1 MANRKKLLHVK
12 SSVSGNTPS
21 QEQLTYGEIAVNY
34 NVDTPALYIK
44 DSANNIVEFGVTSEQ
59 FSQLAQATIQAIEG
73 VSGRV
78 DTVSGTV
85 EDNARVVSAAL
96 NYLNTNK
103 LDVSAYTPTDLSN
116 YYNKQETEG
125 KIVEATSGKVDTTTF
140 NAHSGNTDMH
150 ITAAERTLWNT
161 VSGKVDETDLVYH
174 SAYTDNGIIK
184 NQVTA
189 DTKIDNIGLSTT
201 TNLLGDSAN
210 VAIRSNATNPFL
222 GLRANG
228 NNWYAQAN
236 GNYFYFG
243 PTSSKALRLDQ
254 NGNGVFQSGSVTATA
269 FIKSGGTSTQFLKA
283 DGSVDTNAYIT
294 AASLSGYPDSAVY
307 DSDDKK
313 IYFKHNGT
321 TLTPFTIDATDFI
334 KDGMVDTVSVGQP
347 TSGSHQG
354 EDCLIITFNTDAG
367 KEDIEIPLVDLFDP
381 SNYYNKDEVDGL
393 LSAKTDVSAFTA
405 HTGDTA
411 IHHTHSNKSA
421 LDNLTQTVIDN
432 SHTHSNKSVLD
443 GIDSTKVSNWDAA
456 YASAHS
462 HSNKSV
468 LDGITAAK
476 VTSWDNVSA
485 KTNQTDFVAHSGN
498 TDMHV
503 SSADRTL
510 WNSVSGKQDELQYY
524 YENEVISGKSLSAGT
539 FVDNTSGE
547 IFVNGIINDSGTDL
561 ISLKASNESDQAE
574 LFVTPYEVYLEA
586 LNSEDGSSY
595 ITVNNGEVGVGAEK
609 MIEISSNQLVSVTTF
624 DGTENTSSVLSLDT
638 DKAELLVKDGEEP
651 KQSITLDV
659 DSGVSVSATSFTY
672 NGKEVAT
679 VDDIPTIEID
689 SIPTS
694 GSANVVSSSGL
705 YETFSDLELAIS
717 ASLNDL
723 NEKKLDASAY
733 TPGDI
738 FEYYHENE
746 TVSGTSI
753 YAGTFVGTQEGVL
766 ANAITNDF
774 GNNSIHLSNINLVN
788 SKSCSLDINHDSV
801 NLAYQDYNNSN
812 SANISIYDTGN
823 DGPVVAIA
831 ADNVSV
837 DTNNGIFTYNGVEVA
852 TVNSIPSIEFDAMP
866 TEGSANAVH
875 SSGISAALDE
885 IELVTAAGLNYLNDN
900 KLDASAYTPTDLS
913 DYYTSSETDEAITQ
927 AISGKADISSLTA
940 YATTMEYSG
949 GSTQKIYLKNGN
961 TVLSEISA
969 SDFIKDGMVD
979 TVTVTSVT
987 SGSGEVDVLQIT
999 FNTDAGKQPINI
1011 PLADLFDS
1019 SQYYTKEEIDESALV
1034 VATALNDLAS
1044 SASTLDDEIQEI
1056 YNTVSANTD
1065 AIAELEVAID
1075 VFSGHIDDLS
1085 VDIDEANLDITTLSG
1100 DLRSLSGMIQT
1111 SASTLNNKFNSL
1123 SGTVSGLSSGITS
1136 LSGYV
1141 SSNLYTLSGIVS
1153 TLSGSVG
1160 NLSGNVST
1168 LSGNIASLSAAI
1180 LDDEYVIATAINDL
1194 ETKKL
1199 DISAYTPSSETMFEV
1214 TYSALAALV
1223 SQSGLTKGSFYRITD
1238 YATTTTQQNTSA
1250 ASHVFDVIVQALDD
1264 HTLSENAQAIQ
1275 HSGDTYFSGCT
1286 LEAWEIKYCL
1296 SNDSS
1301 RFAWA
1306 DTTNGKGVIYYMK
1319 DEYNN
1324 ECPYDFK
1331 NILFTRQDANS
1342 NNIWCYT
1349 FSFYYDDSTSAVV
1362 DTSVLG
1368 NDGTLIGDGLISGVR
1383 ENSIKPYCG
1392 STSETPPTYSIILN
1406 HIVFL
1411 STETFND
1418 GEYYGCNS
1426 NTFGNNCYSNTFGN
1440 GCHANTF
1447 GDNCN
1452 SNTFGDNFSFNTFG
1466 NSCESNTF
1474 GNNCYY
1480 NTFGNECYGNT
1491 FGYSCYSNT
1500 FGDGCANTFGH
1511 DFCYNTFGGHCFANT
1526 FGDGCEANTFGD
1538 HCISN
1543 TFGDGCFGNTFGH
1556 GCSYIKFGTSSAVKN
1571 YYRYIIVDNG
1581 NQYIYLNNTQ
1591 TLSYSNCCQNIH
1603 IAQGVNNSNT
1613 YKTITHTTV
1622 NDAFQTTYQNA
1633 NSQIVNV

>member
-1 MANRKKLLHVK
+1 MATRKKLLHVK

-73 VSGRV
+73 VSGRIE
-78 DTVSGTV
+78 TVSGTV

-103 LDVSAYTPTDLSN
+103 LDASAYTPTDLSN

-161 VSGKVDETDLVYH
+161 VSGK
-174 SAYTDNGIIK
+174 
-184 NQVTA
+184 
-189 DTKIDNIGLSTT
+189 
-201 TNLLGDSAN
+201 
-210 VAIRSNATNPFL
+210 
-222 GLRANG
+222 
-228 NNWYAQAN
+228 
-236 GNYFYFG
+236 
-243 PTSSKALRLDQ
+243 
-254 NGNGVFQSGSVTATA
+254 
-269 FIKSGGTSTQFLKA
+269 
-283 DGSVDTNAYIT
+283 
-294 AASLSGYPDSAVY
+294 
-307 DSDDKK
+307 
-313 IYFKHNGT
+313 
-321 TLTPFTIDATDFI
+321 
-334 KDGMVDTVSVGQP
+334 
-347 TSGSHQG
+347 
-354 EDCLIITFNTDAG
+354 
-367 KEDIEIPLVDLFDP
+367 
-381 SNYYNKDEVDGL
+381 
-393 LSAKTDVSAFTA
+393 
-405 HTGDTA
+405 
-411 IHHTHSNKSA
+411 
-421 LDNLTQTVIDN
+421 
-432 SHTHSNKSVLD
+432 
-443 GIDSTKVSNWDAA
+443 
-456 YASAHS
+456 
-462 HSNKSV
+462 
-468 LDGITAAK
+468 
-476 VTSWDNVSA
+476 
-485 KTNQTDFVAHSGN
+485 
-498 TDMHV
+498 
-503 SSADRTL
+503 
-510 WNSVSGKQDELQYY
+510 QDELQYY

-539 FVDNTSGE
+539 FVNNTSGE
-547 IFVNGIINDSGTDL
+547 IFVNGVINDSGTDL

-586 LNSEDGSSY
+586 LNSVDGSSH
-595 ITVNNGEVGVGAEK
+595 ITVNNGGVGVGAEK

-746 TVSGTSI
+746 TVSGMSI
-753 YAGTFVGTQEGVL
+753 YAGTIVGNQEGML
-766 ANAITNDF
+766 ANAIINDY
-774 GNNSIHLSNINLVN
+774 GSNSIQINNYSFDDNKECALR
-788 SKSCSLDINHDSV
+788 INDADAR
-801 NLAYQDYNNSN
+801 LEYNNYDNSN
-812 SANISIYDTGN
+812 SAIISVYDNGN
-823 DGPVVAIA
+823 DGA
-831 ADNVSV
+831 NVDIIGEYV
-837 DTNNGIFTYNGVEVA
+837 RVETYNDGIFTYNGVEVA

-866 TEGSANAVH
+866 MAGSTNAVH

-1075 VFSGHIDDLS
+1075 VFSGRIDDLS

-1100 DLRSLSGMIQT
+1100 DLRSLSGMIQS

-1199 DISAYTPSSETMFEV
+1199 DISAYTPSSETMFDV

-1238 YATTTTQQNTSA
+1238 YETTTTQEDTSA

-1275 HSGDTYFSGCT
+1275 HSGDTYFSESK

-1301 RFAWA
+1301 RFLWA

-1319 DEYNN
+1319 DEFEN
-1324 ECPYDFK
+1324 ECSYDFK
-1331 NILFTRQDANS
+1331 NILFKRWKITDSMSRTI
-1342 NNIWCYT
+1342 NNTYTAPHSSSYLPEVTVTSDSIWAYT
-1349 FSFYYDDSTSAVV
+1349 FSSSETGGTQTDIS
-1362 DTSVLG
+1362 L
-1368 NDGTLIGDGLISGVR
+1368 DGTNV
-1383 ENSIKPYCG
+1383 
-1392 STSETPPTYSIILN
+1392 
-1406 HIVFL
+1406 
-1411 STETFND
+1411 
-1418 GEYYGCNS
+1418 
-1426 NTFGNNCYSNTFGN
+1426 YSNKISEYNEFDN
-1440 GCHANTF
+1440 GYALNNNVFYSYAHTNVLLA
-1447 GDNCN
+1447 NCN
-1452 SNTFGDNFSFNTFG
+1452 SNSFISCYENFIGEWCGGVIMGELSYGNTIGNYFQGNTIGSDFNHNTINNHCTENAFGDTCNNNFFG
-1466 NSCESNTF
+1466 DALNNNRL
-1474 GNNCYY
+1474 GNNCCKNILENGLDSSSLASNCYY
-1480 NTFGNECYGNT
+1480 NRIECGCKLLFFQKEYTSYVTVESFNRNIYLTSSQNTGYGNELTNITIAKGTNT
-1491 FGYSCYSNT
+1491 
-1500 FGDGCANTFGH
+1500 
-1511 DFCYNTFGGHCFANT
+1511 
-1526 FGDGCEANTFGD
+1526 
-1538 HCISN
+1538 
-1543 TFGDGCFGNTFGH
+1543 
-1556 GCSYIKFGTSSAVKN
+1556 TSSN
-1571 YYRYIIVDNG
+1571 
-1581 NQYIYLNNTQ
+1581 
-1591 TLSYSNCCQNIH
+1591 
-1603 IAQGVNNSNT
+1603 
-1613 YKTITHTTV
+1613 KTISHNTL
-1622 NDAFQTTYQNA
+1622 NDTFHTTYQNS

>member
-1 MANRKKLLHVK
+1 MATRKKLLHVK

-73 VSGRV
+73 VSGRIE
-78 DTVSGTV
+78 TVSGTV

-103 LDVSAYTPTDLSN
+103 LDASAYTPTDLSN

-125 KIVEATSGKVDTTTF
+125 KIVEATSGKVDTITF

-161 VSGKVDETDLVYH
+161 
-174 SAYTDNGIIK
+174 
-184 NQVTA
+184 
-189 DTKIDNIGLSTT
+189 
-201 TNLLGDSAN
+201 
-210 VAIRSNATNPFL
+210 
-222 GLRANG
+222 
-228 NNWYAQAN
+228 
-236 GNYFYFG
+236 
-243 PTSSKALRLDQ
+243 
-254 NGNGVFQSGSVTATA
+254 
-269 FIKSGGTSTQFLKA
+269 
-283 DGSVDTNAYIT
+283 
-294 AASLSGYPDSAVY
+294 
-307 DSDDKK
+307 
-313 IYFKHNGT
+313 
-321 TLTPFTIDATDFI
+321 
-334 KDGMVDTVSVGQP
+334 
-347 TSGSHQG
+347 
-354 EDCLIITFNTDAG
+354 
-367 KEDIEIPLVDLFDP
+367 
-381 SNYYNKDEVDGL
+381 
-393 LSAKTDVSAFTA
+393 
-405 HTGDTA
+405 
-411 IHHTHSNKSA
+411 
-421 LDNLTQTVIDN
+421 
-432 SHTHSNKSVLD
+432 
-443 GIDSTKVSNWDAA
+443 
-456 YASAHS
+456 
-462 HSNKSV
+462 
-468 LDGITAAK
+468 
-476 VTSWDNVSA
+476 
-485 KTNQTDFVAHSGN
+485 
-498 TDMHV
+498 
-503 SSADRTL
+503 
-510 WNSVSGKQDELQYY
+510 VSGKQDELQYY

-539 FVDNTSGE
+539 FVNNTSGE
-547 IFVNGIINDSGTDL
+547 IFVNGVINDSGTDL
-561 ISLKASNESDQAE
+561 ISLKASKESDQAE

-586 LNSEDGSSY
+586 LNSVDGSSH
-595 ITVNNGEVGVGAEK
+595 ITVNNGGVGVGAEK

-638 DKAELLVKDGEEP
+638 DKAELLVKDGGEP

-746 TVSGTSI
+746 TVSGMSI
-753 YAGTFVGTQEGVL
+753 YAGTIVGNQEGML
-766 ANAITNDF
+766 ANAIINDY
-774 GNNSIHLSNINLVN
+774 GSNSIQINNYSFDDNKECALR
-788 SKSCSLDINHDSV
+788 INDADAR
-801 NLAYQDYNNSN
+801 LEYNNYDNSN
-812 SANISIYDTGN
+812 SAIISVYDNGN
-823 DGPVVAIA
+823 DGA
-831 ADNVSV
+831 NVDIIGEYV
-837 DTNNGIFTYNGVEVA
+837 RVETYNDGIFTYNGVEVA

-866 TEGSANAVH
+866 MAGSTNAVH